1 MKHIRTMSFLLA
13 FLLLFA
19 LFSACSNNR
28 TEPTA
33 TPPATSNEVKTPDGN
48 DNDGD
53 TLSYPLPGEKTTFE
67 VWTIG
72 FNSANKYG
80 YTSLNDYPAYAELEK
95 RTNVHIE
102 WMLPADTGDAM
113 ASFSLVIA
121 SEDYPDSFQT
131 NIGYYSGGF
140 DSYIENEIIIDIK
153 DLVEQ
158 YCPDYYRYYNSD
170 EEFRKGFVT
179 DSGYMPGFF
188 AIMKEKEGSW
198 IGPVIRADMYDKFG
212 LPDPVTLEDLHDY
225 LMLMKEQYNLTK
237 GPLLFNQQG
246 LQQFILAAWN
256 IEPKFYVVDN
266 TVKYGIV
273 QPEFKEYVTLM
284 RQWYSEGLIDRDFIS
299 KNTMWYH
306 SDYVTSVTS
315 DDYVYFDAFYG
326 AFEGLYA
333 SAENPNYKLRPVNVP
348 VLTEGQQRLVRD
360 HSAHDVSKIRNSV
373 GTITVD
379 CEQPDI
385 LARWYNYMYTD
396 EGFLLANYGTEENHY
411 IDENGKPQY
420 NMDLITNVPEG
431 FTAMDAV
438 NQIRLPVS
446 VVQIYDWSHQI
457 LPILKPEAAEAN
469 KTWDANYTEQRTMP
483 SMVSLTAE
491 ESSAYSAIATD
502 IDTFVAENVVKFIT
516 GQKSMDEYDA
526 FIEQLC
532 TMDLEEMIAYQ
543 QAALDRYNER

>member
-1 MKHIRTMSFLLA
+1 
-13 FLLLFA
+13 
-19 LFSACSNNR
+19 
-28 TEPTA
+28 
-33 TPPATSNEVKTPDGN
+33 
-48 DNDGD
+48 
-53 TLSYPLPGEKTTFE
+53 
-67 VWTIG
+67 
-72 FNSANKYG
+72 
-80 YTSLNDYPAYAELEK
+80 
-95 RTNVHIE
+95 
-102 WMLPADTGDAM
+102 
-113 ASFSLVIA
+113 
-121 SEDYPDSFQT
+121 
-131 NIGYYSGGF
+131 
-140 DSYIENEIIIDIK
+140 
-153 DLVEQ
+153 
-158 YCPDYYRYYNSD
+158 
-170 EEFRKGFVT
+170 
-179 DSGYMPGFF
+179 
-188 AIMKEKEGSW
+188 
-198 IGPVIRADMYDKFG
+198 MYDKFG

-526 FIEQLC
+526 FIEQLY